1 MSNDSLRR
9 AMRAWLWLTLPPVLA
24 ILVLAVAACARDP
37 EPGTPAAAAEGER
50 LMRQMSDALAGL
62 HAFRF
67 TTEESI
73 EQPASSIERR
83 VFQFTRTVTVQR
95 PSSLLFEIRG
105 TAPVAMELAA
115 YYDGRTV
122 ALRDKPSGVW
132 AQAPAPGTIDEMLD
146 DVAKRYALPVPIA
159 DVVYSVPYDA
169 FIGRNTKGGFVG
181 REVIDGARCAHL
193 RYTDEFIDVQL
204 WIPESGQPLP
214 RRVKL
219 TYKQT
224 RGAPTAHLDFT
235 NWDLAPQIA
244 DGTFTF
250 QAGAAEKRIPFE
262 QFTSR
267 ILSGR
272 QPASSTPAAAP
283 GG

>member
-1 MSNDSLRR
+1 
-9 AMRAWLWLTLPPVLA
+9 MRAWLQLALLPVLA
-24 ILVLAVAACARDP
+24 IMVLAVAACARDP

-50 LMRQMSDALAGL
+50 LMRQMSDRLAGL

-67 TTEESI
+67 TTQESI
-73 EQPASSIERR
+73 EQPASSTERR
-83 VFQFTRTVTVQR
+83 ALQFTRTVTVQR
-95 PSSLLFEIRG
+95 PNSLLFEIRG
-105 TAPVAMELAA
+105 TAPAAMELTA

-122 ALRDKPSGVW
+122 ALRDKASGVW

-169 FIGRNTKGGFVG
+169 FIGRSTKGGFVG

-193 RYTDEFIDVQL
+193 QYTDEFIDVQL

-224 RGAPTAHLDFT
+224 RGAPTARLDFT

-244 DGTFTF
+244 DGTFAF
-250 QAGAAEKRIPFE
+250 QAGAAEKRISFE

-267 ILSGR
+267 LLSGG
-272 QPASSTPAAAP
+272 QPARSTPAAAP

>member
-9 AMRAWLWLTLPPVLA
+9 AMRAWLRSALLPVLA
-24 ILVLAVAACARDP
+24 MLVLAVAACARDP

-50 LMRQMSDALAGL
+50 LMRQMSDALAGS

-67 TTEESI
+67 TTQETLDSPLRPPNGACCNSRVRSRCNGPTRCSSKSAARRPGRWSWRPTTTATPWRFATNH
-73 EQPASSIERR
+73 PAMGTGAGAGDDRR
-83 VFQFTRTVTVQR
+83 NARR
-95 PSSLLFEIRG
+95 RG
-105 TAPVAMELAA
+105 EAICAA
-115 YYDGRTV
+115 GARC
-122 ALRDKPSGVW
+122 RRG
-132 AQAPAPGTIDEMLD
+132 
-146 DVAKRYALPVPIA
+146 
-159 DVVYSVPYDA
+159 YSVPYDA

-193 RYTDEFIDVQL
+193 HFTDEFIDVQL

-224 RGAPTAHLDFT
+224 RGAPTALLDFT
-235 NWDLAPQIA
+235 DWDLAPQIA
-244 DGTFTF
+244 DGTFAF
-250 QAGAAEKRIPFE
+250 QPGSAEKRIPFE

-267 ILSGR
+267 LLSGD